1 MRDEVWLVGMMTSLP
16 DLLTLDAKYLLR
28 AMNGFQD
35 DFGLS
40 TY

>member
-28 AMNGFQD
+28 F
-35 DFGLS
+35 LL
-40 TY
+40 